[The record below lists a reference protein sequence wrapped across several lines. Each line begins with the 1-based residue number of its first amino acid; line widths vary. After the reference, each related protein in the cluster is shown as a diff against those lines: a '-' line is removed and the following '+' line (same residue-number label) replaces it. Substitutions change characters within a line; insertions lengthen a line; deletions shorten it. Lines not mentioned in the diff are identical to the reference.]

1 MEVLIKNQ
9 NKSNSRLCDTKK
21 KVEQGSIID
30 KTNIYKVKA
39 NVSLINFSNTFSEN
53 YIDCVY
59 KKIIATAIVVKVI
72 IMTILITIIINLSY

>member
-1 MEVLIKNQ
+1 MEMLIKNQ

-30 KTNIYKVKA
+30 KTNKVKA
-39 NVSLINFSNTFSEN
+39 NVSLINFCNTFSEN

-59 KKIIATAIVVKVI
+59 KKIIAIAIVVKVI